1 MHTSISQSLLRIQI
15 LTQQRQIP
23 SPLGHVG
30 SEKIL
35 DVSIVIYAQK
45 FRNIHRAVNVIRI
58 IGSTDQ
64 LSICP
69 MSKSFHSAPE
79 ICIGHVLDV
88 LVAVTV
94 FSKFRVLQFVGIDD
108 SVVYIFLRGS
118 GLFWEVHNFVVGIVE
133 LVPPLFAKEGG

>member
-1 MHTSISQSLLRIQI
+1 
-15 LTQQRQIP
+15 
-23 SPLGHVG
+23 
-30 SEKIL
+30 
-35 DVSIVIYAQK
+35 
-45 FRNIHRAVNVIRI
+45 
-58 IGSTDQ
+58 
-64 LSICP
+64 

-108 SVVYIFLRGS
+108 SVVDIFLRGS